1 MLIST
6 LFYIIQL
13 RILSKD
19 SYKTKYFKE
28 LNSLRFIGFIGIF
41 FGHVFFSN
49 SPEIINSKLYAIL
62 FSYGKILGFISIDSF
77 FVLSS
82 FLITWKALEEIKF
95 TSKFQFKNFLIR
107 RALRIWPLYFLI
119 VFIGFSLE
127 YLKSYYFLESEK
139 LPSLWNF
146 ILFIL
151 NFDIIEN
158 GYNFLFFMVFMWS
171 ISVEEQ
177 FYVFWAIIIKWFN
190 KYLFGISFLIIII
203 SLFFRIYF
211 INDPLTLNFHTASAL
226 GNFGF
231 GALTAILVFK
241 YQHFLN
247 KLQSLSR
254 NKILFFYIVVFTF
267 FILMPVLLE
276 NDFFIVIQRIL
287 FSIFF
292 SFIILEQ
299 SYCDKSIFKVSRIK
313 YFNFFGK
320 ISYGLY
326 CYHGIMI
333 TIVLQMSR
341 SLSESLLNSLVLYPI
356 IIFVSTLV
364 ISQFSFRF
372 YESKFLNFKSKFSF
386 LSSD

>member
-1 MLIST
+1 M
-6 LFYIIQL
+6 
-13 RILSKD
+13 SKD

-49 SPEIINSKLYAIL
+49 SPEIINSKLYATV
-62 FSYGKILGFISIDSF
+62 FNYGKILGFISIDSF

-95 TSKFQFKNFLIR
+95 TNKFQFKNFLIR
-107 RALRIWPLYFLI
+107 RSLRIWPLYFFI
-119 VFIGFSLE
+119 VFIGFLLE
-127 YLKSYYFLESEK
+127 YLKSHYFFESEK
-139 LPSLWNF
+139 LPSIWNF
-146 ILFIL
+146 VLFIL
-151 NFDIIEN
+151 NYDIIEN

-177 FYVFWAIIIKWFN
+177 FYILWAITIKWFN
-190 KYLFGISFLIIII
+190 KYLFGISFLIIFI

-211 INDPLTLNFHTASAL
+211 INDSLSLNFHTASAL
-226 GNFGF
+226 GNFGI

-241 YQHFLN
+241 HQFFLD
-247 KLQSLSR
+247 KLKSLSR
-254 NKILFFYIVVFTF
+254 NKILFIYVTIFSF

-276 NDFFIVIQRIL
+276 NDFFIVIQRVL

-299 SYCDKSIFKVSRIK
+299 TYCENSIVKVSRIK

-333 TIVLQMSR
+333 TVVLQLNKLFM
-341 SLSESLLNSLVLYPI
+341 ESLIISLVLYPLLI
-356 IIFVSTLV
+356 LVSTLLV
-364 ISQFSFRF
+364 SYVSYRF
-372 YESKFLNFKSKFSF
+372 YESKFLKLKYKFSF
-386 LSSD
+386 LSSN

>member
-1 MLIST
+1 M
-6 LFYIIQL
+6 
-13 RILSKD
+13 SKD

-49 SPEIINSKLYAIL
+49 SSEIINSKLYATL

-95 TSKFQFKNFLIR
+95 TGKFQFKNFLIR
-107 RALRIWPLYFLI
+107 RSLRIWPLYFLI
-119 VFIGFSLE
+119 VFFGFLIE
-127 YLKSYYFLESEK
+127 YLKSYYNLESEK

-151 NFDIIEN
+151 NYNIIDN

-177 FYVFWAIIIKWFN
+177 FYVFWAIAIKWFN
-190 KYLFGISFLIIII
+190 KYLFGISFLIIFV
-203 SLFFRIYF
+203 SLFFRVYF
-211 INDPLTLNFHTASAL
+211 INDSPSLNFHTASAL
-226 GNFGF
+226 GNFGI
-231 GALTAILVFK
+231 GALTAILAFK
-241 YQHFLN
+241 YPNFLN
-247 KLQSLSR
+247 KLKSLNR
-254 NKILFFYIVVFTF
+254 NIILFFYITIFTL
-267 FILMPVLLE
+267 FIIMPSLLE
-276 NDFFIVIQRIL
+276 NNFFIIIQRVL

-299 SYCDKSIFKVSRIK
+299 TYCEKSIFKVSRIK

-333 TIVLQMSR
+333 TIVLKMSEFF
-341 SLSESLLNSLVLYPI
+341 SESLLNSLILYPI
-356 IIFVSTLV
+356 LIFISTLL
-364 ISQFSFRF
+364 ISNLSFKF
-372 YESKFLNFKSKFSF
+372 YESKFLKLKSKFTF
-386 LSSD
+386 LSSY

>member
-1 MLIST
+1 
-6 LFYIIQL
+6 
-13 RILSKD
+13 LSKD
-19 SYKTKYFKE
+19 SYKAKYFKE

-49 SPEIINSKLYAIL
+49 SPEIINSKLYSTV
-62 FSYGKILGFISIDSF
+62 FNYGKILGFISIDSF

-95 TSKFQFKNFLIR
+95 TNKFQFKNFLIR
-107 RALRIWPLYFLI
+107 RSLRIWPLYFFI
-119 VFIGFSLE
+119 VFIGFLLE
-127 YLKSYYFLESEK
+127 YLKSHYFFESEK
-139 LPSLWNF
+139 LPSIWNF
-146 ILFIL
+146 VLFIL
-151 NFDIIEN
+151 NYDIIEN

-177 FYVFWAIIIKWFN
+177 FYILWAITIKWFN
-190 KYLFGISFLIIII
+190 KYLFGISFLIIFI

-211 INDPLTLNFHTASAL
+211 INDSLSLNFHTASAL
-226 GNFGF
+226 GNFGI

-241 YQHFLN
+241 HQYFLD
-247 KLQSLSR
+247 KLKSLSR
-254 NKILFFYIVVFTF
+254 NKILFIYVTIFSF

-276 NDFFIVIQRIL
+276 NDFFIVIQRVL

-299 SYCDKSIFKVSRIK
+299 TYCENSIVKVSRIK

-333 TIVLQMSR
+333 TVVLQLNKLFM
-341 SLSESLLNSLVLYPI
+341 ESLIISLVLYPLLI
-356 IIFVSTLV
+356 LVSTLLV
-364 ISQFSFRF
+364 SYVSYRF
-372 YESKFLNFKSKFSF
+372 YESKFLKLKYKFSF
-386 LSSD
+386 LSSN

>member
-1 MLIST
+1 MYNIKD
-6 LFYIIQL
+6 FNVL
-13 RILSKD
+13 R
-19 SYKTKYFKE
+19 
-28 LNSLRFIGFIGIF
+28 SLRFIGFIGIF

-49 SPEIINSKLYAIL
+49 SPEIINSKLYATL

-82 FLITWKALEEIKF
+82 FLITWKALEEIKL
-95 TSKFQFKNFLIR
+95 TSNFQFKNFLIR
-107 RALRIWPLYFLI
+107 RSLRIWPLYFLI
-119 VFIGFSLE
+119 VFVGFSLE
-127 YLKSYYFLESEK
+127 YFRSYYFLESEK

-151 NFDIIEN
+151 NYDIIKN

-177 FYVFWAIIIKWFN
+177 FYIFWAITIKWFN
-190 KYLFGISFLIIII
+190 KYLFGISFLIIFI
-203 SLFFRIYF
+203 SLIFRIYF
-211 INDPLTLNFHTASAL
+211 INDLLSLNFHTVSAL
-226 GNFGF
+226 GNFGI
-231 GALTAILVFK
+231 GALTAILAFK
-241 YQHFLN
+241 NTHFIN

-254 NKILFFYIVVFTF
+254 NTILFFYLIIFTF
-267 FILMPVLLE
+267 FILMPTLLE
-276 NDFFIVIQRIL
+276 NNFFIVTQRVL

-299 SYCDKSIFKVSRIK
+299 SYCDNSLVKFSRIK

-326 CYHGIMI
+326 CYHGVII
-333 TIVLQMSR
+333 TIVLQISGF
-341 SLSESLLNSLVLYPI
+341 LSESLLNSLVLYPI
-356 IIFVSTLV
+356 IIFFSTLMV
-364 ISQFSFRF
+364 SQLSFKF

-386 LSSD
+386 ISPN

>member
-1 MLIST
+1 M
-6 LFYIIQL
+6 
-13 RILSKD
+13 SKD

-49 SPEIINSKLYAIL
+49 SPEIINSKLYATI
-62 FSYGKILGFISIDSF
+62 FNYGKILGFISIDSF

-95 TSKFQFKNFLIR
+95 TNKFQFKNFLIR
-107 RALRIWPLYFLI
+107 RSLRIWPLYFLI
-119 VFIGFSLE
+119 VFIGFLLE
-127 YLKSYYFLESEK
+127 YLKSHYFLELEK

-146 ILFIL
+146 VLFIL
-151 NFDIIEN
+151 NYNIIEN

-177 FYVFWAIIIKWFN
+177 FYIFWAITIKWFN
-190 KYLFGISFLIIII
+190 KYLFEISFIIIFI

-211 INDPLTLNFHTASAL
+211 INDSLSLNFHTVSAL
-226 GNFGF
+226 GNFGI
-231 GALTAILVFK
+231 GALTAILAFNRSD
-241 YQHFLN
+241 LLI
-247 KLQSLSR
+247 KLKLIPR
-254 NKILFFYIVVFTF
+254 TTIVFFYITIFTF
-267 FILMPVLLE
+267 FILMPNLLE
-276 NDFFIVIQRIL
+276 NDFFIVIQRVL

-299 SYCDKSIFKVSRIK
+299 TYCDNSIIKVSRIK

-320 ISYGLY
+320 LSYGLY

-333 TIVLQMSR
+333 TIVLQVNKLFM
-341 SLSESLLNSLVLYPI
+341 ESLINSLALYPI
-356 IIFVSTLV
+356 LIFVSTLMV
-364 ISQFSFRF
+364 SYISFRF
-372 YESKFLNFKSKFSF
+372 YESKFLKLKYKFSF
-386 LSSD
+386 LSSN

>member
-1 MLIST
+1 M
-6 LFYIIQL
+6 
-13 RILSKD
+13 SKD

-49 SPEIINSKLYAIL
+49 SSEIINSKIYATL
-62 FSYGKILGFISIDSF
+62 FSYGKISGFISIDSF

-95 TSKFQFKNFLIR
+95 TNTFQFKNFLIR
-107 RALRIWPLYFLI
+107 RSLRIWPLYFLI
-119 VFIGFSLE
+119 VFLGFSLE
-127 YLKSYYFLESEK
+127 YFRSYYFLESEK

-151 NFDIIEN
+151 NYDIIKN

-177 FYVFWAIIIKWFN
+177 FYVLWAITIKWVN
-190 KYLFGISFLIIII
+190 KYLFGISLLIIFI
-203 SLFFRIYF
+203 SLIFRIYF
-211 INDPLTLNFHTASAL
+211 INDPLSLNFHTVSAL
-226 GNFGF
+226 GNFGI
-231 GALTAILVFK
+231 GAITAILAFK
-241 YQHFLN
+241 NPHFIN
-247 KLQSLSR
+247 KLQSLTR
-254 NKILFFYIVVFTF
+254 NTIILFYLIIFTF

-276 NDFFIVIQRIL
+276 NDFFIVIQRVL

-299 SYCDKSIFKVSRIK
+299 TYCYNSIFKVSRIK

-333 TIVLQMSR
+333 TIILQMGGF
-341 SLSESLLNSLVLYPI
+341 LKESLLNSLFLLPI
-356 IIFVSTLV
+356 LIFISTLL
-364 ISQFSFRF
+364 ISYFSFRF
-372 YESKFLNFKSKFSF
+372 YEAKFLKFKSKFTF
-386 LSSD
+386 II

>member
-1 MLIST
+1 M
-6 LFYIIQL
+6 
-13 RILSKD
+13 SKD

-49 SPEIINSKLYAIL
+49 SPEIINSKLYATI
-62 FSYGKILGFISIDSF
+62 FNYGKILGFISIDSF

-95 TSKFQFKNFLIR
+95 TNKFQFKNFLIR
-107 RALRIWPLYFLI
+107 RSLRIWPLYFFI
-119 VFIGFSLE
+119 VFIGFLLE
-127 YLKSYYFLESEK
+127 YLKSHYFFESEK
-139 LPSLWNF
+139 LPSIWNF
-146 ILFIL
+146 VLFIL
-151 NFDIIEN
+151 NYDIIEN

-177 FYVFWAIIIKWFN
+177 FYIFWAITIKWFN
-190 KYLFGISFLIIII
+190 KYLFGISFLIIFI

-211 INDPLTLNFHTASAL
+211 INDSLSLNFHTASAL
-226 GNFGF
+226 GNFGI
-231 GALTAILVFK
+231 GALTAILAFK
-241 YQHFLN
+241 HQYFLD
-247 KLQSLSR
+247 KLKSLSR
-254 NKILFFYIVVFTF
+254 NKILFIYVTIFSF

-276 NDFFIVIQRIL
+276 NDFFIVIQRVL

-299 SYCDKSIFKVSRIK
+299 TYCENSIVKVSRIK

-333 TIVLQMSR
+333 TVVLQLNKLFM
-341 SLSESLLNSLVLYPI
+341 ESLIISLVLYPLLI
-356 IIFVSTLV
+356 LVSTLLV
-364 ISQFSFRF
+364 SYVSYRF
-372 YESKFLNFKSKFSF
+372 YESKFLKLKYKFSF
-386 LSSD
+386 LSSN

>member
-1 MLIST
+1 M
-6 LFYIIQL
+6 
-13 RILSKD
+13 SKD

-49 SPEIINSKLYAIL
+49 SPEIINSKLYATL

-107 RALRIWPLYFLI
+107 RSLRIWPLYFLI
-119 VFIGFSLE
+119 VFVGFLIE
-127 YLKSYYFLESEK
+127 YFKSYYFLESEK

-146 ILFIL
+146 VLFIL
-151 NFDIIEN
+151 NYNIIEN

-177 FYVFWAIIIKWFN
+177 FYVFWAITIKWFN
-190 KYLFGISFLIIII
+190 KYLFGISFLIIFI

-211 INDPLTLNFHTASAL
+211 INDSLSLNFHTASAL
-226 GNFGF
+226 GNFGI
-231 GALTAILVFK
+231 GALTAISAFK
-241 YQHFLN
+241 NPCFLN
-247 KLQSLSR
+247 KFQSINR
-254 NKILFFYIVVFTF
+254 NTILFFYLIIFTF
-267 FILMPVLLE
+267 FIVMPVLLE
-276 NDFFIVIQRIL
+276 NDFFVVIQRVL

-299 SYCDKSIFKVSRIK
+299 TYCDNSILKVSRIK

-333 TIVLQMSR
+333 TIVLQFSGF
-341 SLSESLLNSLVLYPI
+341 LSQSLLYSLVIYPI
-356 IIFVSTLV
+356 FIFVSTLI
-364 ISQFSFRF
+364 ISHFSFRF
-372 YESKFLNFKSKFSF
+372 YESKFLKFKSKFTF
-386 LSSD
+386 II

>member
-1 MLIST
+1 
-6 LFYIIQL
+6 
-13 RILSKD
+13 LSKD
-19 SYKTKYFKE
+19 SYKAKYFKE

-49 SPEIINSKLYAIL
+49 SPEIINSKLYATV
-62 FSYGKILGFISIDSF
+62 FNYGKILGFISIDSF

-95 TSKFQFKNFLIR
+95 TNKFQFKNFLIR
-107 RALRIWPLYFLI
+107 RSLRIWPLYFFI
-119 VFIGFSLE
+119 VFIGFLLE
-127 YLKSYYFLESEK
+127 YLKSHYFFESEK
-139 LPSLWNF
+139 LPSIWNF
-146 ILFIL
+146 VLFIL
-151 NFDIIEN
+151 NYDIIEN

-177 FYVFWAIIIKWFN
+177 FYILWAITIKWFN
-190 KYLFGISFLIIII
+190 KYLFGISFLIIFI
-203 SLFFRIYF
+203 SLLFRIYF
-211 INDPLTLNFHTASAL
+211 INDSLSLNFHTASAL
-226 GNFGF
+226 GNFGI

-241 YQHFLN
+241 HQYFLD
-247 KLQSLSR
+247 KLKSLSR
-254 NKILFFYIVVFTF
+254 NKILFIYVTIFSF

-276 NDFFIVIQRIL
+276 NDFFIVIQRVL

-299 SYCDKSIFKVSRIK
+299 TYCENSIVKVSRIK

-333 TIVLQMSR
+333 TVVLQLNKLFM
-341 SLSESLLNSLVLYPI
+341 ESLIISLVLYPLLI
-356 IIFVSTLV
+356 LVSTLLV
-364 ISQFSFRF
+364 SYVSYRF
-372 YESKFLNFKSKFSF
+372 YESKFLKLKYKFSF
-386 LSSD
+386 LSSN

>member
-1 MLIST
+1 
-6 LFYIIQL
+6 
-13 RILSKD
+13 LSKD
-19 SYKTKYFKE
+19 SYKAKYFKE

-49 SPEIINSKLYAIL
+49 SPEIINSKLYATV
-62 FSYGKILGFISIDSF
+62 FNYGKILGFISIDSF

-95 TSKFQFKNFLIR
+95 TNKFQFKNFLIR
-107 RALRIWPLYFLI
+107 RSLRIWPLYFFI
-119 VFIGFSLE
+119 VFIGFLLE
-127 YLKSYYFLESEK
+127 YLKSHYFFESEK
-139 LPSLWNF
+139 LPSIWNF
-146 ILFIL
+146 VLFIL
-151 NFDIIEN
+151 NYDIIEN

-177 FYVFWAIIIKWFN
+177 FYILWAITIKWFN
-190 KYLFGISFLIIII
+190 KYLFGISFLIIFV

-211 INDPLTLNFHTASAL
+211 INDSLSLNFHTASAL
-226 GNFGF
+226 GNFGI

-241 YQHFLN
+241 HQYFLD
-247 KLQSLSR
+247 KLKSLSR
-254 NKILFFYIVVFTF
+254 NKILFIYVTIFSF

-276 NDFFIVIQRIL
+276 NDFFIVIQRVL

-299 SYCDKSIFKVSRIK
+299 TYCENSIVKVSRIK

-333 TIVLQMSR
+333 TVVLQLNKLFM
-341 SLSESLLNSLVLYPI
+341 ESLIISLVLYPLLI
-356 IIFVSTLV
+356 LVSTLLV
-364 ISQFSFRF
+364 SYVSYRF
-372 YESKFLNFKSKFSF
+372 YESKFLKLKYKFSF
-386 LSSD
+386 LSSN

>member
-1 MLIST
+1 M
-6 LFYIIQL
+6 
-13 RILSKD
+13 SKD

-49 SPEIINSKLYAIL
+49 SPEIINSKLYATL

-82 FLITWKALEEIKF
+82 FLITWKALEEIKL
-95 TSKFQFKNFLIR
+95 TSNFQFKNFLIR
-107 RALRIWPLYFLI
+107 RSLRIWPLYFLI
-119 VFIGFSLE
+119 VFIGFLLE
-127 YLKSYYFLESEK
+127 YFKSYYFLESEK

-151 NFDIIEN
+151 NYDIIEN

-177 FYVFWAIIIKWFN
+177 FYVFWAITIKWFN
-190 KYLFGISFLIIII
+190 KYLFGISFFIIFL
-203 SLFFRIYF
+203 SLVFRIYF
-211 INDPLTLNFHTASAL
+211 INDSLSLNFHTASAL
-226 GNFGF
+226 GNFGI
-231 GALTAILVFK
+231 GALTAILAFK
-241 YQHFLN
+241 NPNFLN
-247 KLQSLSR
+247 KLQSLNR
-254 NKILFFYIVVFTF
+254 KTILFFYLIIFIF
-267 FILMPVLLE
+267 FIKMPVLLE
-276 NDFFIVIQRIL
+276 YDFFIVIQRVL

-299 SYCDKSIFKVSRIK
+299 TYCDQSIVKVSRIK

-333 TIVLQMSR
+333 TTVLQISGF
-341 SLSESLLNSLVLYPI
+341 LSESLLNSLILFPVF
-356 IIFVSTLV
+356 IFVSTLL
-364 ISQFSFRF
+364 ISHFSYRL

-386 LSSD
+386 LSSN

>member
-1 MLIST
+1 M
-6 LFYIIQL
+6 
-13 RILSKD
+13 SKD

-49 SPEIINSKLYAIL
+49 SPEIINSKLYATV
-62 FSYGKILGFISIDSF
+62 FNYGKILGFISIDSF

-95 TSKFQFKNFLIR
+95 TNKFQFKNFLIR
-107 RALRIWPLYFLI
+107 RSLRIWPLYFFI
-119 VFIGFSLE
+119 VFIGFLLE
-127 YLKSYYFLESEK
+127 YLKSHYFFESEK

-146 ILFIL
+146 VLFIL
-151 NFDIIEN
+151 NYDIIEN

-177 FYVFWAIIIKWFN
+177 FYIFWAITIKWFN
-190 KYLFGISFLIIII
+190 KYLSEISFLIIFI

-211 INDPLTLNFHTASAL
+211 INDSLSLNFHTASAL
-226 GNFGF
+226 GNFGI

-241 YQHFLN
+241 HQYFLD
-247 KLQSLSR
+247 KLKSLSR
-254 NKILFFYIVVFTF
+254 NKILFIYVTIFSF

-276 NDFFIVIQRIL
+276 NDFFIVIQRVL

-299 SYCDKSIFKVSRIK
+299 TYCGNSIIKVSRIR

-320 ISYGLY
+320 LSYGLY

-333 TIVLQMSR
+333 TVVLQVNELFM
-341 SLSESLLNSLVLYPI
+341 ESLIISLVLYPSL
-356 IIFVSTLV
+356 IFVSTLLV
-364 ISQFSFRF
+364 SYVSFRF
-372 YESKFLNFKSKFSF
+372 YELKFLKLKYKFSF
-386 LSSD
+386 LSSN

>member
-1 MLIST
+1 M
-6 LFYIIQL
+6 
-13 RILSKD
+13 SKD

-49 SPEIINSKLYAIL
+49 SPEIINSKLYATL

-82 FLITWKALEEIKF
+82 FLITWKALEEIKL
-95 TSKFQFKNFLIR
+95 TSNFQFKNFLIR
-107 RALRIWPLYFLI
+107 RSLRIWPLYFLI
-119 VFIGFSLE
+119 VFVGFLLE
-127 YLKSYYFLESEK
+127 YLKSYYFLEFEK

-151 NFDIIEN
+151 NYDIIEN

-177 FYVFWAIIIKWFN
+177 FYIFWAIIMKWFN

-211 INDPLTLNFHTASAL
+211 INDSLSLNFHTASAL
-226 GNFGF
+226 GNFGI
-231 GALTAILVFK
+231 GSLTAILAFK
-241 YQHFLN
+241 YQHFIN
-247 KLQSLSR
+247 KLKSLSR
-254 NKILFFYIVVFTF
+254 NKILFFYVTIFTF

-276 NDFFIVIQRIL
+276 NDFFIVIQRVL

-299 SYCDKSIFKVSRIK
+299 TYCENSIFKVSRIK

-333 TIVLQMSR
+333 TIVLQISGF
-341 SLSESLLNSLVLYPI
+341 LSESLLNSLVIYPI
-356 IIFVSTLV
+356 LIFVSTLI
-364 ISQFSFRF
+364 ISHISFRF
-372 YESKFLNFKSKFSF
+372 YESKFLKFKSKFSF
-386 LSSD
+386 LSSN

>member
-1 MLIST
+1 M
-6 LFYIIQL
+6 
-13 RILSKD
+13 SKD
-19 SYKTKYFKE
+19 SYKAKYFKE

-49 SPEIINSKLYAIL
+49 SPEIINSKLYATV
-62 FSYGKILGFISIDSF
+62 FNYGKILGFISIDSF

-95 TSKFQFKNFLIR
+95 TKKFQLKNFLIR
-107 RALRIWPLYFLI
+107 RSLRIWPLYFFI
-119 VFIGFSLE
+119 VFIGFLLE
-127 YLKSYYFLESEK
+127 YLKSHYFFESEK

-146 ILFIL
+146 VLFIL
-151 NFDIIEN
+151 NYDIIEN

-177 FYVFWAIIIKWFN
+177 FYIFWAITIKWFN
-190 KYLFGISFLIIII
+190 KYLSEISFLIIFI

-211 INDPLTLNFHTASAL
+211 INDSLSLNFHTASAL
-226 GNFGF
+226 GNFGI
-231 GALTAILVFK
+231 GALTAILAFK
-241 YQHFLN
+241 HQYFLD
-247 KLQSLSR
+247 KLKSLSR
-254 NKILFFYIVVFTF
+254 NKILFIYVTIFTF

-276 NDFFIVIQRIL
+276 NDFFIVIQRVL

-299 SYCDKSIFKVSRIK
+299 TYCGNSIIKVSRIR

-320 ISYGLY
+320 LSYGLY

-333 TIVLQMSR
+333 TVVLQVNELFM
-341 SLSESLLNSLVLYPI
+341 ESLIISLVLYPSL
-356 IIFVSTLV
+356 IFVSTLLV
-364 ISQFSFRF
+364 SYVSFRF
-372 YESKFLNFKSKFSF
+372 YELKFLKLKYKFSF
-386 LSSD
+386 LSSN

>member
-1 MLIST
+1 
-6 LFYIIQL
+6 
-13 RILSKD
+13 LSKD
-19 SYKTKYFKE
+19 SYKAKYFKE

-49 SPEIINSKLYAIL
+49 SPEIINSKLYATV
-62 FSYGKILGFISIDSF
+62 FNYGKILGFISIDSF

-95 TSKFQFKNFLIR
+95 TNKFQFKNFLIR
-107 RALRIWPLYFLI
+107 RSLRIWPLYFFI
-119 VFIGFSLE
+119 VFIGFLLE
-127 YLKSYYFLESEK
+127 YLKSHYFFESEK
-139 LPSLWNF
+139 LPSIWNF
-146 ILFIL
+146 VLFIL
-151 NFDIIEN
+151 NYDIIEN

-177 FYVFWAIIIKWFN
+177 FYILWAITIKWFN
-190 KYLFGISFLIIII
+190 KYLFGISFLIIFI

-211 INDPLTLNFHTASAL
+211 INDSLSLNFHTASAL
-226 GNFGF
+226 GNFGIC
-231 GALTAILVFK
+231 ALTAILVFK
-241 YQHFLN
+241 HQYFLD
-247 KLQSLSR
+247 KLKSLSR
-254 NKILFFYIVVFTF
+254 NKILFIYVTIFSF

-276 NDFFIVIQRIL
+276 NDFFIVIQRVL

-299 SYCDKSIFKVSRIK
+299 TYCENSIVKVSRIK

-333 TIVLQMSR
+333 TVVLQLNKLFM
-341 SLSESLLNSLVLYPI
+341 ESLIISLVLYPLLI
-356 IIFVSTLV
+356 LVSTLLV
-364 ISQFSFRF
+364 SYVSYRF
-372 YESKFLNFKSKFSF
+372 YESKFLKLKYKFSF
-386 LSSD
+386 LSSN

>member
-1 MLIST
+1 M
-6 LFYIIQL
+6 
-13 RILSKD
+13 SKD
-19 SYKTKYFKE
+19 SYKAKYFKE

-49 SPEIINSKLYAIL
+49 SPEIINSKLYATV
-62 FSYGKILGFISIDSF
+62 FNYGKILGFISIDSF

-95 TSKFQFKNFLIR
+95 TNKFQFKNFLIR
-107 RALRIWPLYFLI
+107 RSLRIWPLYFFI
-119 VFIGFSLE
+119 VFIGFLLE
-127 YLKSYYFLESEK
+127 YLKSHYFFESEK
-139 LPSLWNF
+139 LPSIWNF
-146 ILFIL
+146 VLFIL
-151 NFDIIEN
+151 NYNIIEN

-177 FYVFWAIIIKWFN
+177 FYIFWAITIKWFN
-190 KYLFGISFLIIII
+190 KYLFGISFLIIFI

-211 INDPLTLNFHTASAL
+211 INDSLSLNFHTASAL
-226 GNFGF
+226 GNFGI

-241 YQHFLN
+241 HQYFLD
-247 KLQSLSR
+247 KLKSLSR
-254 NKILFFYIVVFTF
+254 NKILFIYVTIFSF

-276 NDFFIVIQRIL
+276 NDFFIVIQRVL

-299 SYCDKSIFKVSRIK
+299 TYCYNSIFKVSRIR

-320 ISYGLY
+320 LSYGLY

-333 TIVLQMSR
+333 TVVLQVNELFM
-341 SLSESLLNSLVLYPI
+341 ESLIISLVLYPSL
-356 IIFVSTLV
+356 IFVSTLLV
-364 ISQFSFRF
+364 SYVSFRF
-372 YESKFLNFKSKFSF
+372 YELKFLKLKYKFSF
-386 LSSD
+386 LSSN

>member
-1 MLIST
+1 
-6 LFYIIQL
+6 
-13 RILSKD
+13 LSKD

-28 LNSLRFIGFIGIF
+28 LNSLRFIGFIGVF

-49 SPEIINSKLYAIL
+49 SPEIINSKLYATL

-95 TSKFQFKNFLIR
+95 TNTFQFKNFLIR
-107 RALRIWPLYFLI
+107 RSLRIWPLYFLI
-119 VFIGFSLE
+119 VFLGFLIE
-127 YLKSYYFLESEK
+127 YFKSYYFLESEK
-139 LPSLWNF
+139 LPSIWNF

-151 NFDIIEN
+151 NYDIIEN

-190 KYLFGISFLIIII
+190 KYLLAISFLIILI
-203 SLFFRIYF
+203 SLLFRVYF
-211 INDPLTLNFHTASAL
+211 INDSLSLNFHTVSAL
-226 GNFGF
+226 GNFGI
-231 GALTAILVFK
+231 GALTAILAFK
-241 YQHFLN
+241 YPHFIT
-247 KLQSLSR
+247 KLQSLTR
-254 NKILFFYIVVFTF
+254 NKILFVYLIIFSF
-267 FILMPVLLE
+267 FILMPFLIE
-276 NDFFIVIQRIL
+276 NNFFIITQRVL

-299 SYCDKSIFKVSRIK
+299 SYCDKSIVKVSRIK

-326 CYHGIMI
+326 CYHGIII
-333 TIVLQMSR
+333 TIILQMSGFLR
-341 SLSESLLNSLVLYPI
+341 ESLLNSLVLYPI
-356 IIFVSTLV
+356 IIFVSTLA
-364 ISQFSFRF
+364 ISQISFRF

-386 LSSD
+386 LSSN

>member
-1 MLIST
+1 M
-6 LFYIIQL
+6 
-13 RILSKD
+13 SKD

-28 LNSLRFIGFIGIF
+28 LNSLRFIGFIGVF

-49 SPEIINSKLYAIL
+49 SPEIINSKLYATL

-95 TSKFQFKNFLIR
+95 TNAFQFKNFLIR
-107 RALRIWPLYFLI
+107 RSLRIWPLYFLI
-119 VFIGFSLE
+119 VFLGFLIE
-127 YLKSYYFLESEK
+127 YFKSYYFLESEK
-139 LPSLWNF
+139 LPSIWNF

-151 NFDIIEN
+151 NYDIIEN

-190 KYLFGISFLIIII
+190 KYLLAISFLIILI
-203 SLFFRIYF
+203 SLLFRVCF
-211 INDPLTLNFHTASAL
+211 INDSLSLNFHTVSAL
-226 GNFGF
+226 GNFGI
-231 GALTAILVFK
+231 GALTAILAFK
-241 YQHFLN
+241 YPHFIS
-247 KLQSLSR
+247 KLQSLTR
-254 NKILFFYIVVFTF
+254 NTILFVYLIIFSF
-267 FILMPVLLE
+267 FILMPFLIE
-276 NDFFIVIQRIL
+276 NNFFIITQRVL

-299 SYCDKSIFKVSRIK
+299 SYCDKSIVKVSRIK

-326 CYHGIMI
+326 CYHGIII
-333 TIVLQMSR
+333 TIILQMSGF
-341 SLSESLLNSLVLYPI
+341 LSESLLNSLVLYPI
-356 IIFVSTLV
+356 IIFVSTLA
-364 ISQFSFRF
+364 ISQISFRF
-372 YESKFLNFKSKFSF
+372 YESKFLKFKSKFSF
-386 LSSD
+386 LSSN

>member
-1 MLIST
+1 M
-6 LFYIIQL
+6 
-13 RILSKD
+13 SKD
-19 SYKTKYFKE
+19 SYKAKYFKE

-49 SPEIINSKLYAIL
+49 SPEIINSKLYATV
-62 FSYGKILGFISIDSF
+62 FNYGKILGFISIDSF

-95 TSKFQFKNFLIR
+95 TNKFQFKNFLIR
-107 RALRIWPLYFLI
+107 RSLRIWPLYFFI
-119 VFIGFSLE
+119 VFIGFLLE
-127 YLKSYYFLESEK
+127 YLKSHYFFESEK
-139 LPSLWNF
+139 LPSIWNF
-146 ILFIL
+146 VLFIL
-151 NFDIIEN
+151 NYDIIEN

-177 FYVFWAIIIKWFN
+177 FYIFWAITIKWLN
-190 KYLFGISFLIIII
+190 KYLFGISFLIIFI

-211 INDPLTLNFHTASAL
+211 INDSLSLNFHTASAL
-226 GNFGF
+226 GNFGI

-241 YQHFLN
+241 HQYFLD
-247 KLQSLSR
+247 KLKSLSR
-254 NKILFFYIVVFTF
+254 NKILFIYVTIFSF

-276 NDFFIVIQRIL
+276 NDFFIVIQRVL

-299 SYCDKSIFKVSRIK
+299 TYCENSIVKVSRIK

-333 TIVLQMSR
+333 TVVLQLNKLFM
-341 SLSESLLNSLVLYPI
+341 ESLIISLVLYPLLI
-356 IIFVSTLV
+356 LVSTLLV
-364 ISQFSFRF
+364 SYVSYRF
-372 YESKFLNFKSKFSF
+372 YESKFLKLKYKFSF
-386 LSSD
+386 LSSN

>member
-1 MLIST
+1 M
-6 LFYIIQL
+6 
-13 RILSKD
+13 SKD
-19 SYKTKYFKE
+19 SYKAKYFKE

-49 SPEIINSKLYAIL
+49 SPEIINSKLYATV
-62 FSYGKILGFISIDSF
+62 FNYGKILGFISIDSF

-95 TSKFQFKNFLIR
+95 TKKFQFKNFLIR
-107 RALRIWPLYFLI
+107 RSLRIWPLYFFI
-119 VFIGFSLE
+119 VFIGFLLE
-127 YLKSYYFLESEK
+127 YLKSHYFFESEK

-146 ILFIL
+146 VLFIL
-151 NFDIIEN
+151 NYDIIEN

-177 FYVFWAIIIKWFN
+177 FYIFWAITIKWFN
-190 KYLFGISFLIIII
+190 KYLSEISFLIIFI

-211 INDPLTLNFHTASAL
+211 INDSLSLNFHTASAL
-226 GNFGF
+226 GNFGI
-231 GALTAILVFK
+231 GALTAILAFK
-241 YQHFLN
+241 HQYFLD
-247 KLQSLSR
+247 KLKSLSR
-254 NKILFFYIVVFTF
+254 NKILFIYVTIFTF

-276 NDFFIVIQRIL
+276 NDFFIIIQRVL

-299 SYCDKSIFKVSRIK
+299 TYCGNSIIKVSRIR

-320 ISYGLY
+320 LSYGLY

-333 TIVLQMSR
+333 TVVLQVNELFM
-341 SLSESLLNSLVLYPI
+341 ESLIISLVLYPSL
-356 IIFVSTLV
+356 IFVSTLLV
-364 ISQFSFRF
+364 SYVSFRF
-372 YESKFLNFKSKFSF
+372 YELKFLKLKYKFSF
-386 LSSD
+386 LSSN

>member
-1 MLIST
+1 M
-6 LFYIIQL
+6 
-13 RILSKD
+13 SKD

-49 SPEIINSKLYAIL
+49 SPEIINSKLYATV
-62 FSYGKILGFISIDSF
+62 FNYGKILGFISIDSF

-95 TSKFQFKNFLIR
+95 TNKFQFKNFLIR
-107 RALRIWPLYFLI
+107 RSLRIWPLYFFI
-119 VFIGFSLE
+119 VFIGFLLE
-127 YLKSYYFLESEK
+127 YLKSHYFFESEK
-139 LPSLWNF
+139 LPSIWNF
-146 ILFIL
+146 VLFIL
-151 NFDIIEN
+151 NYDIIEN

-177 FYVFWAIIIKWFN
+177 FYILWAITIKWFN
-190 KYLFGISFLIIII
+190 KYLFGISFLIIFI

-211 INDPLTLNFHTASAL
+211 INDSLSLNFHTASAL
-226 GNFGF
+226 GNFGI

-241 YQHFLN
+241 HQYFLD
-247 KLQSLSR
+247 KLKSLSR
-254 NKILFFYIVVFTF
+254 NKILFIYVTIFSF

-276 NDFFIVIQRIL
+276 NDFFIVIQRVL

-299 SYCDKSIFKVSRIK
+299 TYCENSIVKVSRIK

-333 TIVLQMSR
+333 TVVLQLNKLFM
-341 SLSESLLNSLVLYPI
+341 ESLIISLVLYPLLI
-356 IIFVSTLV
+356 LVSTLLV
-364 ISQFSFRF
+364 SYVSYRF
-372 YESKFLNFKSKFSF
+372 YESKFLKLKYKFSF
-386 LSSD
+386 LSSN

>member
-1 MLIST
+1 M
-6 LFYIIQL
+6 
-13 RILSKD
+13 SKD

-49 SPEIINSKLYAIL
+49 SPEIINSKLYATI
-62 FSYGKILGFISIDSF
+62 FNYGKILGFISIDSF

-95 TSKFQFKNFLIR
+95 TNKFQFKNFLIR
-107 RALRIWPLYFLI
+107 RSLRIWPLYFFI
-119 VFIGFSLE
+119 VFIGFLLE
-127 YLKSYYFLESEK
+127 YLKSHYFLESEK

-146 ILFIL
+146 VLFIL
-151 NFDIIEN
+151 NYNIIEN

-177 FYVFWAIIIKWFN
+177 FYIFWAITIKWFN
-190 KYLFGISFLIIII
+190 KYLFEISFIIIFI

-211 INDPLTLNFHTASAL
+211 INDSLSLNFHTVSAL
-226 GNFGF
+226 GNFGI
-231 GALTAILVFK
+231 GALTAILAFNRSD
-241 YQHFLN
+241 FLI
-247 KLQSLSR
+247 KLKLIPR
-254 NKILFFYIVVFTF
+254 TKILFFYITIFTF
-267 FILMPVLLE
+267 FILMPALLE
-276 NDFFIVIQRIL
+276 NDFFIVIQRVL

-299 SYCDKSIFKVSRIK
+299 TYCDNSIIKVSRIK

-320 ISYGLY
+320 LSYGLY

-333 TIVLQMSR
+333 TIVLQVNELFM
-341 SLSESLLNSLVLYPI
+341 ESLINSLALYPI
-356 IIFVSTLV
+356 LIFVSTLMV
-364 ISQFSFRF
+364 SYISFRF
-372 YESKFLNFKSKFSF
+372 YESKFLKLKYKFSF
-386 LSSD
+386 LSSN

>member
-1 MLIST
+1 M
-6 LFYIIQL
+6 
-13 RILSKD
+13 SKD

-49 SPEIINSKLYAIL
+49 SPEIINSKIYATLY
-62 FSYGKILGFISIDSF
+62 SYGKILGFISIDSF

-95 TSKFQFKNFLIR
+95 TNTFQFKNFLIR
-107 RALRIWPLYFLI
+107 RSLRIWPLYFLI
-119 VFIGFSLE
+119 VFLGFSLE
-127 YLKSYYFLESEK
+127 YFRSYFFLESEK

-151 NFDIIEN
+151 NYDIIKN

-177 FYVFWAIIIKWFN
+177 FYIFWAITIKWFY
-190 KYLFGISFLIIII
+190 KYLFGISFLIIFI
-203 SLFFRIYF
+203 SLIFRIYF
-211 INDPLTLNFHTASAL
+211 INDPNSLNFHTLSAL
-226 GNFGF
+226 GNFGI
-231 GALTAILVFK
+231 GALTAIVVFK
-241 YQHFLN
+241 NTNFVN
-247 KLQSLSR
+247 KLQSLTR
-254 NKILFFYIVVFTF
+254 NTILFFYLIIFTF
-267 FILMPVLLE
+267 FILMPSLLE
-276 NDFFIVIQRIL
+276 NNFFIVTQRVL

-299 SYCDKSIFKVSRIK
+299 SYCDNSLFKVSRIK

-326 CYHGIMI
+326 CYHGIII
-333 TIVLQMSR
+333 TIVIQMSGF
-341 SLSESLLNSLVLYPI
+341 LSESLLNSLVLYPI
-356 IIFVSTLV
+356 IIFVSTLM
-364 ISQFSFRF
+364 ISQLSFKF

-386 LSSD
+386 LSSN

>member
-1 MLIST
+1 
-6 LFYIIQL
+6 
-13 RILSKD
+13 LSKD

-49 SPEIINSKLYAIL
+49 SPEIINSKIYSTL
-62 FSYGKILGFISIDSF
+62 FNYGKILGFISIDSF

-107 RALRIWPLYFLI
+107 RSLRIWPLYFLI
-119 VFIGFSLE
+119 VFIGFLLE

-151 NFDIIEN
+151 NYDIIEN

-177 FYVFWAIIIKWFN
+177 FYVFWAIIMKWFN

-203 SLFFRIYF
+203 SLIFRVYF
-211 INDPLTLNFHTASAL
+211 INDSLSLNFHTASAL
-226 GNFGF
+226 GNFGI
-231 GALTAILVFK
+231 GALTAILAFK
-241 YQHFLN
+241 YPNFLN
-247 KLQSLSR
+247 KLQSLTR
-254 NKILFFYIVVFTF
+254 NTILFFYLIIFTF

-276 NDFFIVIQRIL
+276 NDSFIVIQRVL

-292 SFIILEQ
+292 SYIILEQ
-299 SYCDKSIFKVSRIK
+299 TYCDKSILKVSRVK

-333 TIVLQMSR
+333 TIVLQINGLLR
-341 SLSESLLNSLVLYPI
+341 ESLLNNLVLYPI
-356 IIFVSTLV
+356 FIFISTLLV
-364 ISQFSFRF
+364 SYFSFRF
-372 YESKFLNFKSKFSF
+372 YESKFLKFKSKFSF
-386 LSSD
+386 LSSN